1 LKQHYLRI
9 ETNLLQTIS
18 HSIMERQ
25 YWKSLDEMSAKSA
38 LSEEYSAHINTEFT
52 TTAGDMIENTSGL
65 NRRSFIGILS
75 ASMALAATSCRRPD
89 HKIVPVVKASEYLT
103 PGLSTYYSTVFS
115 HGNVAVGLVAK
126 TRDGRPVKLEGN
138 EKHPASMGAS
148 SAWMQGSLLSLYDP
162 DRMKNPFVNKGG
174 FTPSTVKKTA
184 PGFVSPDTAIKT
196 MAEGIAQAAAAGK
209 NTCILIA
216 EHASPSFDALLK
228 EIETILP
235 NTKVVVMPALHGG
248 STAEANKAVLGMD
261 TEFVTDYSKA
271 DVVLSVDA
279 DFLGSDKNAV
289 YNIRTFAQ
297 NRKPSFAKPT
307 MSKLIVAES
316 MMSLT
321 GMNADQRVR
330 VAPDQLTAFISAVA
344 KGVGAGVSGDDSVL
358 SAEAKAEAAKIAT
371 ELKAASGKAVVSVG
385 DHLPAGAH
393 ALGIAINAAIG
404 AFGAGKA
411 IDTAHQIPMSSSK
424 NAAITAFR
432 EELKAGKVG
441 AIIFAGVNP
450 TYSADAETQELLKK
464 IEHRYAFSLYQEE
477 TTEMCTAYV
486 PAAHYL
492 ESWGDAMA
500 FDGSISIQQPLVAP
514 LNQNS
519 FSLPDLLMKLAKA
532 SKADA
537 FASLGEKFSYVEFLR
552 TRWTDS
558 YNTVSGEKPT
568 TFDAYWAQVL
578 RDGIAKASAA
588 SSPQANVN
596 SGAASALVASAKV
609 AKANAPA
616 DLVCLVTPSYAHYD
630 GSVSN
635 TSWFMEL
642 SDPVT
647 KTTWDNLALMSPKTA
662 EKLFGAERAKELNS
676 EHHPTEL
683 IRIKSAN
690 GIVELPAWVQY
701 GMADGVIATTTGYGR
716 TKVGQVAENVGANA
730 YALMGAE
737 QSTGYVAVAVEL
749 TGKKYKIAVTQ
760 RYSDLK
766 GRKLALDTT
775 FDKVQAKSEHLIERE
790 EVPGKSTESPK
801 ELPKS
806 IMKSFQYNG
815 HRWGMT
821 IDMSA
826 CVGCGACITACQ
838 AENNIPVV
846 GKEHTANAR
855 DMHWIRIDRYYG
867 GVDAENNPDVTLQPM
882 LCQHCESAPCEN
894 VCPVA
899 ATTHSPEGLNE
910 MTYNR
915 CVGTKYCANNCP
927 YKVRRFNF
935 LNWHKKDRTPN
946 EFVHNP
952 DVTVRM
958 RGVMEKCSFCTQR
971 ITENRQKT
979 KDAGELY
986 IKDGSFM
993 TACQQA
999 CPANAIIFGNTNDA
1013 NSVVAKSR
1021 TSERGFVVLEELNIR
1036 PQITYLAKVRNVE
1049 GKKEEA
1055 HAGEGNHG

>member
-1 LKQHYLRI
+1 
-9 ETNLLQTIS
+9 
-18 HSIMERQ
+18 MERQ
-25 YWKSLDEMSAKSA
+25 YWKRLDEMSTKAT
-38 LSEEYSAHINTEFT
+38 LSEEYSAQMNTEFSS
-52 TTAGDMIENTSGL
+52 TAGDMIENSNGL
-65 NRRSFIGILS
+65 NRRSFIGLLS

-103 PGLSTYYSTVFS
+103 PGLSTFYSTVFS
-115 HGNVAVGLVAK
+115 HGNLAVGVVAK

-138 EKHPASMGAS
+138 EKHVASMGSS
-148 SAWMQGSLLSLYDP
+148 SAWIQGSLLSLYDP

-174 FTPSTVKKTA
+174 YTPSTTKKVA
-184 PGFVSPDTAIKT
+184 PGFVSPDTAIAT
-196 MAEGIAQAAAAGK
+196 MADGINASAASGK
-209 NTCILIA
+209 VTRILIG

-228 EIETILP
+228 EVEILLP
-235 NTKVVVMPALHGG
+235 NAKVVVMPALHGG
-248 STAEANKAVLGMD
+248 NTAEANKAVLGMD

-271 DVVLSVDA
+271 EVILSVDA
-279 DFLGSDKNAV
+279 DFLGTDKNAV
-289 YNIRTFAQ
+289 HNIKSFAKT
-297 NRKPSFAKPT
+297 RKPSFENPN

-321 GMNADQRVR
+321 GMNADKRVR
-330 VAPDQLTAFISAVA
+330 VAPDQLVAFLAAVA
-344 KGVGAGVSGDDSVL
+344 KGVGAGVSGDDAGL
-358 SAEAKAEAAKIAT
+358 SAEVKADAEKISA

-393 ALGIAINAAIG
+393 ALGIAINAALG

-411 IDTAHQIPMSSSK
+411 IDTAHQIPMSNSK
-424 NAAITAFR
+424 NAAIVAFR
-432 EELKAGKVG
+432 EELKGGKVG
-441 AIIFAGVNP
+441 AVVFAGVNP
-450 TYSADAETQELLKK
+450 MYSADAETQELLKK
-464 IEHRYAFSLYQEE
+464 VEHRYAFSLYQEE
-477 TTEMCTAYV
+477 TSAACTAYV

-500 FDGSISIQQPLVAP
+500 FDGSISIQQPVVAP
-514 LNQNS
+514 LNPNS
-519 FSLPDLLMKLAKA
+519 FSLQDLLMKLAKA
-532 SKADA
+532 VKADA
-537 FASLGEKFSYVEFLR
+537 FASLGERMNYVEYLR
-552 TRWTDS
+552 ARWTAS
-558 YNTVSGEKPT
+558 YNSISGEKPA

-578 RDGIAKASAA
+578 RDGVAKAGAVA
-588 SSPQANVN
+588 SPAANVN
-596 SGAASALVASAKV
+596 AGAASALVSQAKV
-609 AKANAPA
+609 AKA
-616 DLVCLVTPSYAHYD
+616 DLVCVVTPSYAHYD

-683 IRIKSAN
+683 IRVKSAN
-690 GIVELPAWVQY
+690 GVVELPAWVQY
-701 GMADGVIATTTGYGR
+701 GMADGVIATTTGWGR
-716 TKVGQVAENVGANA
+716 TAVGQVAENVGANA

-737 QSTGYVAVAVEL
+737 QSNGYVAVTVEL
-749 TGKKYKIAVTQ
+749 TGKKYKIASTQ
-760 RYSDLK
+760 RYSDLI

-775 FDKVQAKSEHLIERE
+775 LDKVKSKSEHLIHKE
-790 EVPGKSTESPK
+790 EVPGKETEKNS

-838 AENNIPVV
+838 AENNIAVV

-867 GVDAENNPDVTLQPM
+867 GSDMENNPEVTMQPM
-882 LCQHCESAPCEN
+882 LCQHCENAPCEN

-927 YKVRRFNF
+927 YKVRRFNW
-935 LNWHKKDRTPN
+935 LNWHKGKRTPM

-971 ITENRQKT
+971 ITEARQKT

-986 IKDGSFM
+986 IKDGSFQ

-999 CPANAIIFGNTNDA
+999 CPANAIVFGNTNDGA
-1013 NSVVAKSR
+1013 SMVSKSR
-1021 TSERGFVVLEELNIR
+1021 TSERGFLILEELNVR
-1036 PQITYLAKVRNVE
+1036 PQITYLAKVRNAE
-1049 GKKEEA
+1049 GKKEAA
-1055 HAGEGNHG
+1055 HEGGHHG